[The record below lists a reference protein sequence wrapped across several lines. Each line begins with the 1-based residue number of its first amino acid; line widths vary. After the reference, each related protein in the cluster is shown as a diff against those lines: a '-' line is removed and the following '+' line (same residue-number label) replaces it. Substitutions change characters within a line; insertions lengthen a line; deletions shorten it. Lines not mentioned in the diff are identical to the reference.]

1 MTTNNAH
8 ILRQRC
14 REENIEAVKNILA
27 EGQHGLVNESNI
39 FGLTPLYIAS
49 SKGNL
54 EIAKV
59 LTASGA
65 LVNQATKDGETPL
78 YIASSKG
85 HLEMVKVLIASRGVV
100 DQGDKYGRTPL
111 YIASREGHLEIFK
124 TLVANKANF
133 LYKNK
138 RGLTP
143 LDVAKTDEMKQFIMN
158 HPWYRRRP
166 LLVTRPHDDHETN
179 EEHQL
184 TPLGQIVTVNKGDNP
199 NSQDNLLFQ
208 IKIKVASFL

>member
-1 MTTNNAH
+1 M
-8 ILRQRC
+8 
-14 REENIEAVKNILA
+14 
-27 EGQHGLVNESNI
+27 
-39 FGLTPLYIAS
+39 
-49 SKGNL
+49 
-54 EIAKV
+54 
-59 LTASGA
+59 
-65 LVNQATKDGETPL
+65 
-78 YIASSKG
+78 
-85 HLEMVKVLIASRGVV
+85 
-100 DQGDKYGRTPL
+100 
-111 YIASREGHLEIFK
+111 
-124 TLVANKANF
+124 
-133 LYKNK
+133 YKNK

>member
-85 HLEMVKVLIASRGVV
+85 HLEMVKILIASRGVV
-100 DQGDKYGRTPL
+100 DQGDKYGSTPL

>member
-1 MTTNNAH
+1 M
-8 ILRQRC
+8 L
-14 REENIEAVKNILA
+14 IES
-27 EGQHGLVNESNI
+27 GGSVNQATDKG
-39 FGLTPLYIAS
+39 FTPLYIAS
-49 SKGNL
+49 EK
-54 EIAKV
+54 
-59 LTASGA
+59 
-65 LVNQATKDGETPL
+65 
-78 YIASSKG
+78 
-85 HLEMVKVLIASRGVV
+85 
-100 DQGDKYGRTPL
+100 
-111 YIASREGHLEIFK
+111 GHLEIFK